1 MKRKAEEGVKVV
13 LLVWNE
19 KLSTDRTDGV
29 MATHDNETQNFF
41 EGTEACLD
49 SERIIHRPLI
59 YRQRAAQK

>member
-1 MKRKAEEGVKVV
+1 MGALLKRKAEEGVKVV

-41 EGTEACLD
+41 EGTEACLHYVHD
-49 SERIIHRPLI
+49 
-59 YRQRAAQK
+59 